1 MHRSLV
7 VASCLI
13 VCATPAFAQR
23 HVFINQPGT
32 VSVPSDASGNLQVT
46 APVEEDEWKR
56 DARLFVGL
64 RTGVG
69 VPPGGVGISPNM
81 GAELGV
87 AAPKGVGFGVHFFGT
102 TNSAAVKLLDAPATD
117 WAVGAELAMRFYF
130 QTVEPLTLYPTFA
143 LGFLAGPAKVTRE
156 NVVLPILSPGFGARL
171 RFGNVYAAF
180 EFGLA
185 SFTVPFLNLGLGWE
199 IDRPAPPPS
208 PIVMRPVRPSPFPA
222 TPPPAPAPRP
232 RPEPENDTIEESPY
246 VE

>member
-7 VASCLI
+7 VASCLT
-13 VCATPAFAQR
+13 VCATPALAQR
-23 HVFINQPGT
+23 SVFINQPGT
-32 VSVPSDASGNLQVT
+32 VSVPSDASGNVQTV
-46 APVEEDEWKR
+46 AAVEEDEWKR

-69 VPPGGVGISPNM
+69 ISPGGVGLSPTM

-87 AAPKGVGFGVHFFGT
+87 AAPKGVGFGVHFFGA
-102 TNSAAVKLLDAPATD
+102 TNSAAVKLLDAPATE

-171 RFGNVYAAF
+171 RFGNVYCSF

-199 IDRPAPPPS
+199 IERPAPPPV
-208 PIVMRPVRPSPFPA
+208 PIAVRRPRPSPFPRVE
-222 TPPPAPAPRP
+222 TPPPAPPAPV
-232 RPEPENDTIEESPY
+232 EPSPSSDDSTPY
-246 VE
+246 DE